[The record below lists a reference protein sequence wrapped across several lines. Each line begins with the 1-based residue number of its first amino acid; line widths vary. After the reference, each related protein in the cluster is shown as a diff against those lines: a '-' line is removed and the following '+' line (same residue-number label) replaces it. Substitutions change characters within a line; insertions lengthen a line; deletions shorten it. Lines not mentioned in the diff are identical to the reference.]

1 MHINHACMQYAIG
14 LIWISVCVFVR
25 ARVCAAMRG
34 GEQHAQRMQR
44 VRGRVSVRGDE
55 EDREQNDREKNGK
68 QP

>member
-1 MHINHACMQYAIG
+1 MDKC
-14 LIWISVCVFVR
+14 VCVFVR

>member
-1 MHINHACMQYAIG
+1 MYAVCN
-14 LIWISVCVFVR
+14 WIDMDKCVCVFVR